1 MANDNNNI
9 NELVADDDDPTVEL
23 ETAAFSDDGSK
34 PLEVDAITFDAQKH
48 VGKKSSSGVTVSA
61 LTSDLE
67 SRDEVIS
74 RLQYDIER
82 LRAKSLGLESEI
94 GARDDQTKG
103 LHDELASVRDGF
115 VRKEK
120 LIKKRDGKIKALKS
134 EIRQRDNEFRQLT
147 SRYDD
152 LKRLNASVETPPDSQ
167 STNVEVAVDEFTASD
182 LQHRLSRSEEYADSI
197 RQQSQDLIE
206 SNSRYEREN
215 ENLTQVLSESRYTSG
230 NLNSEL
236 AKTVASLDDMRVTI
250 DTLQKRHEQEL
261 RNLRFELG
269 EAQDTIVETGEVNYQ
284 LTSDLVDARGF
295 KDELETMLGEAE
307 EQSSEHVESLQKEI
321 KKLNRKTESL
331 EQKLSTKSEAISI
344 LLAELAKKSGS
355 LESIDEIENVAPD
368 INEHV
373 LEGGLSGNEGAAQS
387 SSDRTTRVLIGS
399 VDGQVLRFPL
409 FKDRLTIGRTKNNDI
424 QLKAAYVSR
433 RHAVIQTDGEQTR
446 IIDWG
451 SKNGIQVN
459 SARVSEHFLQHG
471 DTVLIGNARF
481 RYEERRMRGS

>member
-23 ETAAFSDDGSK
+23 ETSAFSIDGSK
-34 PLEVDAITFDAQKH
+34 PLEVDAITFDDQDH
-48 VGKKSSSGVTVSA
+48 VGKKSSSGVSVSA

-67 SRDEVIS
+67 SRDEVIR
-74 RLQYDIER
+74 RLQHDIEH
-82 LRAKSLGLESEI
+82 LRAKSVGLETEI
-94 GARDDQTKG
+94 GARDDQTKR
-103 LHDELASVRDGF
+103 LHDELASARDGF

-120 LIKKRDGKIKALKS
+120 LIKKRDSKIKTLKS

-152 LKRLNASVETPPDSQ
+152 LERLNASEKTAPDSQ
-167 STNVEVAVDEFTASD
+167 STNVEAAVDEFTASD
-182 LQHRLSRSEEYADSI
+182 LQRRLSRSEEYADSI

-215 ENLTQVLSESRYTSG
+215 ENLTRTLSESRYMSA
-230 NLNSEL
+230 NLNSKL
-236 AKTVASLDDMRVTI
+236 AKTVASLAELQVTTGNI
-250 DTLQKRHEQEL
+250 QERHEQEL
-261 RNLRFELG
+261 RNVRFELG
-269 EAQDTIVETGEVNYQ
+269 EAQDTVVETGEVNYQ

-307 EQSSEHVESLQKEI
+307 EQSSERVESLQKEI

-344 LLAELAKKSGS
+344 LLAELAKKPGS
-355 LESIDEIENVAPD
+355 IESIDEIEDVAPD
-368 INEHV
+368 IEERE
-373 LEGGLSGNEGAAQS
+373 LEGGLSDNEGAAQS
-387 SSDRTTRVLIGS
+387 SSDRTTRLLIGS
-399 VDGQVLRFPL
+399 VDGQILRFPL
-409 FKDRLTIGRTKNNDI
+409 FKDRLTIGRTMDNDI

-433 RHAVIQTDGEQTR
+433 RHAVIQTDGEQTQ
-446 IIDWG
+446 IIDCG